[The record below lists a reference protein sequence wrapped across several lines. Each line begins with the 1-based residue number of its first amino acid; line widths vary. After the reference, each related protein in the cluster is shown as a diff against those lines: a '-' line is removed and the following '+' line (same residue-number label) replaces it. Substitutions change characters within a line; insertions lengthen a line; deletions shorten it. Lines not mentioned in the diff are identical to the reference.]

1 VDSSLSHVITSR
13 VNDNRKIHTYLIKN
27 LSEHVGT
34 QLATFDGACKLLK
47 VQFLVFV
54 IVGGR
59 TRKDRHFNAFLA
71 DDSPAKH
78 DLSGKPRA
86 QFARNGK
93 IEACYP
99 FK

>member
-1 VDSSLSHVITSR
+1 MHS
-13 VNDNRKIHTYLIKN
+13 YLIKD
-27 LSEHVGT
+27 LSEQVGT
-34 QLATFDGACKLLK
+34 QLATFNGACELLE

-54 IVGGR
+54 IVGGW
-59 TRKDRHFNAFLA
+59 TRKNRHFDALLA

-78 DLSGKPRA
+78 DLSGKPGA